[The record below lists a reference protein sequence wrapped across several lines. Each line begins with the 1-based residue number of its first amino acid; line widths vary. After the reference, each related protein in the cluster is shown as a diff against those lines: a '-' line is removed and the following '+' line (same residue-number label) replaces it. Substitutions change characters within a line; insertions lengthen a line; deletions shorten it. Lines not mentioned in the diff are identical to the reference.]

1 MSDYKNTL
9 NLPDTAFPMR
19 GDLAKREPAMLKAWY
34 DSGLYQKIR
43 EARKGRKSFIL
54 HDGPPYANGNIH
66 IGHSV
71 NKILKDIIVK
81 SKTLSGFDA
90 PYVPGWDCHG
100 LPIELKVEGLVG
112 KPGQKVSAAEFR
124 KECRKYAMSQVNA
137 QREDFKR
144 LGVLGD
150 WDNPY
155 LTMNYKTE
163 AEIIRCLGRVIENG
177 HFVKG
182 FKPVHW
188 CCECGSALAEAE
200 VEYYDKK
207 STSIDVRF
215 RAVDEN
221 KIYDI
226 FKAHGTGPLSIVIWT
241 TTPWTLPANRAVCL
255 NPDLEYVLV
264 QINGENTEQ
273 LIYADVLHEEALGR
287 AGITDYQ
294 IIGRCK
300 GSDLELQRFK
310 HPFLDFDVPVVLGA
324 HVTTDSGTG
333 AVHTAP
339 GHGMDDY
346 VVGSKYH
353 LEVANPVDA
362 NGVFYPDTE
371 FFGGMNVFDANP
383 KVVTLLAEKGAL
395 VKAKTITHSYPHCW
409 RHKTPI
415 IFRAT
420 PQWFITMDGAGLRQQ
435 ALDAIKGVK
444 WIPSWGQ
451 NRIEAMVSNRP
462 DWCISRQRTWG
473 VPIALFVHKQTQEL
487 HPRTAELIE
496 EIAKRVEK
504 EGIQA
509 WWDLDPKD
517 LLGDEADSY
526 SKVPDTLDVWFD
538 SGSTHTSVVANR
550 EEFNGQEIDMYL
562 EGSDQHRGW
571 FMSSLM
577 LSQAINHKSPYKEV
591 LTHGFTVDGQ
601 GRKMS
606 KSLGN
611 VVSPQDVIKKL
622 GADILR
628 LWVASTD
635 YSGEM
640 TVSDEI
646 LKRSADAYRRIRN
659 TARFFLANLNG
670 FNPEKD
676 LISKEQMVVL
686 DKWAVDCAYH
696 CQQEIL
702 AAYESYDFHQVVQKL
717 MKFCSIDMG
726 SFYLDIIKDRQYTA
740 KSTSIARRSCQTA
753 LYLICE
759 AMVRWMAPIMS
770 FTADEIWKQMPGK
783 RSEFVFTEEWYQG
796 LFELEAAE
804 SMNNDYWEQIKQIR
818 DEVNKQLENKRNDKE
833 IGGSLQAEVTL
844 YCSDQIADAL
854 EKLEN
859 ELRFVLIT
867 SKAQVVRGE
876 AADGA
881 VKSELDGLSISVV
894 PSAHQKCERCWH
906 YVESVG
912 HTKPGI
918 CDRCAT
924 NIDGDG
930 EVRKFA

>member
-1 MSDYKNTL
+1 M
-9 NLPDTAFPMR
+9 
-19 GDLAKREPAMLKAWY
+19 
-34 DSGLYQKIR
+34 
-43 EARKGRKSFIL
+43 
-54 HDGPPYANGNIH
+54 
-66 IGHSV
+66 
-71 NKILKDIIVK
+71 
-81 SKTLSGFDA
+81 
-90 PYVPGWDCHG
+90 
-100 LPIELKVEGLVG
+100 
-112 KPGQKVSAAEFR
+112 
-124 KECRKYAMSQVNA
+124 
-137 QREDFKR
+137 
-144 LGVLGD
+144 
-150 WDNPY
+150 
-155 LTMNYKTE
+155 
-163 AEIIRCLGRVIENG
+163 
-177 HFVKG
+177 
-182 FKPVHW
+182 
-188 CCECGSALAEAE
+188 
-200 VEYYDKK
+200 
-207 STSIDVRF
+207 
-215 RAVDEN
+215 
-221 KIYDI
+221 
-226 FKAHGTGPLSIVIWT
+226 
-241 TTPWTLPANRAVCL
+241 
-255 NPDLEYVLV
+255 
-264 QINGENTEQ
+264 
-273 LIYADVLHEEALGR
+273 
-287 AGITDYQ
+287 
-294 IIGRCK
+294 
-300 GSDLELQRFK
+300 
-310 HPFLDFDVPVVLGA
+310 
-324 HVTTDSGTG
+324 
-333 AVHTAP
+333 
-339 GHGMDDY
+339 
-346 VVGSKYH
+346 
-353 LEVANPVDA
+353 
-362 NGVFYPDTE
+362 
-371 FFGGMNVFDANP
+371 
-383 KVVTLLAEKGAL
+383 
-395 VKAKTITHSYPHCW
+395 
-409 RHKTPI
+409 
-415 IFRAT
+415 
-420 PQWFITMDGAGLRQQ
+420 
-435 ALDAIKGVK
+435 
-444 WIPSWGQ
+444 
-451 NRIEAMVSNRP
+451 
-462 DWCISRQRTWG
+462 
-473 VPIALFVHKQTQEL
+473 
-487 HPRTAELIE
+487 
-496 EIAKRVEK
+496 
-504 EGIQA
+504 
-509 WWDLDPKD
+509 
-517 LLGDEADSY
+517 
-526 SKVPDTLDVWFD
+526 
-538 SGSTHTSVVANR
+538 
-550 EEFNGQEIDMYL
+550 
-562 EGSDQHRGW
+562 
-571 FMSSLM
+571 
-577 LSQAINHKSPYKEV
+577 
-591 LTHGFTVDGQ
+591 DGQ

-659 TARFFLANLNG
+659 TARFLLANLNG
-670 FNPEKD
+670 FDPEKD

-796 LFELEAAE
+796 LFELEASE

-918 CDRCAT
+918 CDRLAA
-924 NIDGDG
+924 GS
-930 EVRKFA
+930 VRSIHRSFFVLIFGVYQ